1 MSDLTPKSYFSTDL
15 PAKFQANPQTAK
27 DINSVLEFQ
36 IGGPN
41 GGTWTVDCSSG
52 EGKVTEGSSGTAKTT
67 IVCGDSDFVGIL
79 TKKTNAQMLF
89 MSGKLKV
96 KGDMGL
102 ALKLQKLFS

>member
-1 MSDLTPKSYFSTDL
+1 MSDTTPKTYFSNDL
-15 PAKFQANPQTAK
+15 PAKFASNPQVAK
-27 DINSVLEFQ
+27 DINSILEFQ

-41 GGTWTVDCSSG
+41 GGTWTVDCSGG
-52 EGKVTEGSSGTAKTT
+52 EGKVTEGSSGNAKTT
-67 IVCGDSDFVGIL
+67 IICGDNDFVGVL

-102 ALKLQKLFS
+102 ALKLQKLFA